1 MHVCKHCNTVL
12 ISYLMATNKK
22 RKKKDKT
29 NKHRKKYLYLIKEK
43 KFPKTSSEMQKQ
55 YEPFMPHRPHL

>member
-1 MHVCKHCNTVL
+1 MV
-12 ISYLMATNKK
+12 TNKK